1 MGNRL
6 SGKQDK
12 DDRAKGPARMSATGR
27 PSADGRDTDARGDL
41 RGTDLR
47 TGGSRETGSRD
58 AGQRRRLREAKKQGG
73 PGRPRTAPPEA
84 AEPSR
89 RRAGPPASSVSAP
102 SGAARGRT
110 ILAAGAVLWLPGRQ
124 KKKGLGRPR
133 IALIHRPKYDDWSL
147 PKGKLDPG
155 ESLVQAALREVEEE
169 TGLRCVLGAEL
180 PAQHYLAQGRP
191 KEVRYWAAVP
201 VGGAFT
207 PNREVDRLEWL
218 PARKARARLTHDRDR
233 VLVDALLEVLGARP
247 LPKG

>member
-1 MGNRL
+1 M
-6 SGKQDK
+6 SG
-12 DDRAKGPARMSATGR
+12 
-27 PSADGRDTDARGDL
+27 
-41 RGTDLR
+41 
-47 TGGSRETGSRD
+47 
-58 AGQRRRLREAKKQGG
+58 
-73 PGRPRTAPPEA
+73 
-84 AEPSR
+84 
-89 RRAGPPASSVSAP
+89 
-102 SGAARGRT
+102 RGRT
-110 ILAAGAVLWLPGRQ
+110 VLAAGAVLWLPGRQ

-201 VGGAFT
+201 VGGSFT

-233 VLVDALLEVLGARP
+233 VLVDALLAALGARP
-247 LPKG
+247 LSKD